1 MFHNSGG
8 KSNYVLFW
16 WKVVNG
22 IGWIAAVFTKT
33 TTGWDGRGWEER
45 VQPTAYTVRTI
56 PIKISISSMVRIKV
70 ESWRSRTWLNIS
82 RWLAEESIPQRRN
95 VHQTLQAAVPRT
107 LRKVNKCERKLVR
120 VWEYC
125 RKHPGFLP
133 IQECRTLPKALVV
146 LIIVCALRWM
156 QKDCQ
161 VIHCSFVL
169 AASSK
174 LKQSP
179 ICQHI

>member
-1 MFHNSGG
+1 MKGCESHRLNRCSVHKNNDRVGWQGMGG
-8 KSNYVLFW
+8 K
-16 WKVVNG
+16 G
-22 IGWIAAVFTKT
+22 
-33 TTGWDGRGWEER
+33 
-45 VQPTAYTVRTI
+45 PTYSIYGTHMTI
-56 PIKISISSMVRIKV
+56 PVKISISSMVRIKV
-70 ESWRSRTWLNIS
+70 KSWRSRTWLNIS
-82 RWLAEESIPQRRN
+82 RWLAKESIPQRRN

-107 LRKVNKCERKLVR
+107 LRKVNKCKRKLVR
-120 VWEYC
+120 AWEYC

-156 QKDCQ
+156 QKDYQ

-179 ICQHI
+179 IC